1 MAKYGRSSS
10 SRSKTLFSAAA
21 AMSSWWMTRQINGII
36 SRVQKLV
43 ADVWQISLF
52 NCLHSWPAHPSWT
65 PHQKSQLL
73 GTRSVIQQLGEGGGS
88 GGVWG
93 KLETSGETAILRVL
107 LVSLASFLLS
117 FCLSLSNEEDRGSTI
132 STKFE
137 IWDFSAFW
145 ILNFLLTLVDWSN
158 IYDDALWTRSVFKY
172 WSKEPQ
178 HWVEHQ
184 CIAITY
190 LFLVTR

>member
-1 MAKYGRSSS
+1 M
-10 SRSKTLFSAAA
+10 LE
-21 AMSSWWMTRQINGII
+21 
-36 SRVQKLV
+36 
-43 ADVWQISLF
+43 
-52 NCLHSWPAHPSWT
+52 HPSWT

-73 GTRSVIQQLGEGGGS
+73 GTRSVIQQLGERGGS

-117 FCLSLSNEEDRGSTI
+117 FCLSLSNEEDWGSTI

-184 CIAITY
+184 CIAITIY
-190 LFLVTR
+190 SWWQDNNLNNLNPIKFFVLDVETFLEWINCNCSKNVTKTGMQVGLSSPFLPI